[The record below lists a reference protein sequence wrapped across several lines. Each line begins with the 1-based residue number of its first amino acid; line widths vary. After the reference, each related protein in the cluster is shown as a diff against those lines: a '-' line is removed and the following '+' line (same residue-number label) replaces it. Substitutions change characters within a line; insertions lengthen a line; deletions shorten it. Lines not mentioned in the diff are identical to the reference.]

1 MRKIRAGYGN
11 ATNLAMFAF
20 AGALTALD
28 CALVIDGIMQGET
41 WQALGLGALVAACA
55 AAIGSLALWIR
66 RRNYVTFDSASGYVR
81 VVVSGDQV
89 DLPFREATFA
99 VPGVAWVPGHV
110 YLKFPD
116 GHRIQCGLL
125 AQGRGYDALKPF
137 RRELARH
144 GVNWYQV

>member
-11 ATNLAMFAF
+11 ANNLAMFAF
-20 AGALTALD
+20 AGGMGAID
-28 CALVIDGIMQGET
+28 LVLVVDGLMRGEI
-41 WQALGLGALVAACA
+41 WQVLALGSLFAAYA
-55 AAIGSLALWIR
+55 AAIASLATWIR
-66 RRNYVTFDSASGYVR
+66 RRNYVTFDAASGLVS

-89 DLPFREATFA
+89 ELPFREATFA

-125 AQGRGYDALKPF
+125 AQGRGYDALKSF

-144 GVNWYQV
+144 GVNWYEV